1 MRRRGGQIG
10 PKRSSSA
17 GGVWSVVDQ
26 QQENGASTWGVADFS
41 ADIGTVV
48 NYTSSGSFTVP
59 AGVTYIVAYIGG
71 GGGSVSSGGAGSTGS
86 ASSVAF
92 SGGTKTANGGNGDSD
107 GQSLGDQTY
116 AKSYSGVANTCQG
129 ALITSNVSSGAA
141 RAADGAE
148 LVFGGAVTPGQSI
161 SITVG
166 AGAAG
171 TYNGGSGYVRLEY
184 DTNNRR
190 RVESFTSNGT
200 FTVPSGVTKVKAH
213 IRGGGGGATN
223 SNDGFSADGNSSSVA
238 FSGGTVT
245 AAGGK
250 QAASFRAGFSGYAG
264 AAGAANS
271 GKGGRG
277 HSRDV
282 GNGGRSYIT
291 GSDGQLVVA
300 TSAVTPGASISIT
313 VAATASSGIDLPGGS
328 GFVYIEYLM

>member
-1 MRRRGGQIG
+1 MNRYTFRTTSTKSITDYGRET
-10 PKRSSSA
+10 SSISA
-17 GGVWSVVDQ
+17 GV
-26 QQENGASTWGVADFS
+26 
-41 ADIGTVV
+41 GTVV
-48 NYTSSGSFTVP
+48 NFTSTTSWTVP
-59 AGVTYIVAYIGG
+59 TGVTYVVAYIGG

-92 SGGTKTANGGNGDSD
+92 TAGTQTANGGNGDSD

-116 AKSYSGVANTCQG
+116 ARSYSGVANTCQG

-148 LVFGGAVTPGQSI
+148 LVFGGEVTPGQSLA
-161 SITVG
+161 ITVG
-166 AGAAG
+166 AGASG

-184 DTNNRR
+184 DATNKRR
-190 RVESFTSNGT
+190 IASFLSTGT
-200 FTVPSGVTKVKAH
+200 WTVPSGVVVAKAY

-223 SNDGFSADGNSSSVA
+223 SNDGFSVDGNPSSVA
-238 FSGGTVT
+238 FASGTIT
-245 AAGGK
+245 ALGGK
-250 QAASFRAGFSGYAG
+250 QAAAYRAGFSGYAG

-291 GSDGQLVVA
+291 GSDGQYVVA
-300 TSAVTPGASISIT
+300 TAAVTPAASISVT
-313 VAATASSGIDLPGGS
+313 VGATAASGIDLPGGS
-328 GFVYIEYLM
+328 GFVWIEYYVS